1 MRRSRRATIAVYLL
15 VALAVVVFMFP
26 IAWLFL
32 TSIKPSTLT
41 FAYPP
46 AFTFEPTLD
55 HYVDVFGRSDFPR
68 YLLNSVIV
76 GTLSTVTALTV
87 AVPAAYALARLR
99 LRASGLLVA
108 AALIP
113 QMLPVIVVVIP
124 IYMIFR
130 SVGLL
135 DNIFAL
141 AFTYLALT
149 VPISVWIL
157 YNFVRDLPVELD
169 EAALVDGAT
178 RFQILVRVI
187 LPLVRPG
194 LAAAAVLCLLYTWN
208 EFLYA
213 LILTA
218 GGDDAKTAPVAIQGF
233 MTNKEIL
240 WGRMAAAGSV
250 VLVPVLAFGI
260 VAHRHLVRGLVSG
273 SGK

>member
-1 MRRSRRATIAVYLL
+1 VRRSRKATALVYVL
-15 VALAVVVFMFP
+15 VALALVGFMFP
-26 IAWLFL
+26 LLWLFL
-32 TSIKPSTLT
+32 TSIKPGSET
-41 FAYPP
+41 FTYPP
-46 AFTFEPTLD
+46 TFIFEPTLD
-55 HYVDVFGRSDFPR
+55 SYSQVFGQSDFPR
-68 YLLNSVIV
+68 FLLNSIIV
-76 GTLSTVTALTV
+76 GTLSTVVALGV
-87 AVPAAYALARLR
+87 ALPAAYALARMRVRGRGALI
-99 LRASGLLVA
+99 A

-149 VPISVWIL
+149 VPISIWIL
-157 YNFVRDLPVELD
+157 WNFVEDLPVELD
-169 EAALVDGAT
+169 EAALVDGAS
-178 RFQILVRVI
+178 RFQILVKVI

-194 LAAAAVLCLLYTWN
+194 LAAAAVICLLYTWN

-213 LILTA
+213 LILT
-218 GGDDAKTAPVAIQGF
+218 GRDAKTAPVAIVGF

-240 WGRMAAAGSV
+240 WGRMAAAGTV

-260 VAHRHLVRGLVSG
+260 VAHRHMVRGLVSG

>member
-1 MRRSRRATIAVYLL
+1 MRRSRRATLGVYLL
-15 VALAVVVFMFP
+15 AALAVVVFMFP
-26 IAWLFL
+26 IVWLFL
-32 TSIKPSTLT
+32 TSIKPSTVT

-46 AFTFEPTLD
+46 VFVFEPTLES
-55 HYVDVFGRSDFPR
+55 YQQILGQSDFPR
-68 YLLNSVIV
+68 YLLNSIIV
-76 GTLSTVTALTV
+76 GTLSTLVALAV
-87 AVPAAYALARLR
+87 ALPAGYALARMRVRGRGALR
-99 LRASGLLVA
+99 A

-113 QMLPVIVVVIP
+113 QMLPAIVVVIP
-124 IYMIFR
+124 VYMIFR
-130 SVGLL
+130 SAGLL
-135 DNIFAL
+135 DNQLSL

-157 YNFVRDLPVELD
+157 SRFIEDLPVELD

-178 RFQILVRVI
+178 RLQILVRVV

-213 LILTA
+213 LILT
-218 GGDDAKTAPVAIQGF
+218 GRDAKTAPVAIVGF
-233 MTNKEIL
+233 MTNKEIY
-240 WGRMAAAGSV
+240 WGRMAAAGTV

-273 SGK
+273 SGR

>member
-1 MRRSRRATIAVYLL
+1 MRRSRRASLL
-15 VALAVVVFMFP
+15 VYVLAILAVVVFMFP
-26 IAWLFL
+26 IAWLLL
-32 TSIKPSTLT
+32 TSIKPSNQT

-46 AFTFEPTLD
+46 VLVFEPTLD
-55 HYVDVFGRSDFPR
+55 SYTQVFGQSDFPR

-76 GTLSTVTALTV
+76 GTLATVVAL
-87 AVPAAYALARLR
+87 ALALPAGYALARMRVRGRGALR
-99 LRASGLLVA
+99 A

-124 IYMIFR
+124 VYMIFR
-130 SVGLL
+130 STGLL
-135 DNIFAL
+135 DNVFSL

-157 YNFVRDLPVELD
+157 SRFIEDLPVELD
-169 EAALVDGAT
+169 EAALVDGAS
-178 RFQILVRVI
+178 RLQILLRVV

-213 LILTA
+213 LILT
-218 GGDDAKTAPVAIQGF
+218 GRDAKTAPVAIVGF
-233 MTNKEIL
+233 MTNKEIY
-240 WGRMAAAGSV
+240 WGRMAAAGTV
-250 VLVPVLAFGI
+250 ILVPVLAFGI

-273 SGK
+273 SGR